1 MKNNPIIRL
10 IKTADISQVLEI
22 YKPFV
27 TLTTI
32 TPEHEI
38 PDLIDFSKKI
48 KKIATYYPVLVC
60 EMNGIIIGY
69 TFANRFRQAQGHQW
83 SAETSIYLVPGYYG
97 KGVAK
102 TLYQTLFNI
111 LKLQDLINVFAGIVL
126 PNARSEAFHKNLG
139 FQEIGIFEKGIY
151 KFGNWHDVKWSQ
163 LSVKEHSKNPLFPK
177 SIKEVM
183 HTTPFADI
191 LKQANIEN
199 LNKRI

>member
-1 MKNNPIIRL
+1 MINNPIIRL

-38 PDLIDFSKKI
+38 PDPTEFSKKI
-48 KKIATYYPVLVC
+48 KNIAAYYPILVC
-60 EMNGIIIGY
+60 EINDIIIDY
-69 TFANRFRQAQGHQW
+69 TSAQRFRLAQGHQW
-83 SAETSIYLVPGYYG
+83 SAETSIYVAPAYYG
-97 KGVAK
+97 TGVAK

-126 PNARSEAFHKNLG
+126 PNARSEVFHKNLG
-139 FQEIGIFEKGIY
+139 FQQVGIFEKGIY
-151 KFGNWHDVKWSQ
+151 KLGNWHDVKWLQ
-163 LSVKEHSKNPLFPK
+163 LNLKEHYKNPLLPK

-183 HTTPFADI
+183 HSTMFGAI
-191 LKQANIEN
+191 LKQANFEN
-199 LNKRI
+199 FNKHI

>member
-10 IKTADISQVLEI
+10 IKTADISKVFEI

-38 PDLIDFSKKI
+38 TDPADFSKKI
-48 KKIATYYPVLVC
+48 KKIAAYYPVLVC
-60 EMNGIIIGY
+60 EMNDIIVGY
-69 TFANRFRQAQGHQW
+69 TFASRFRLAQGHQW
-83 SAETSIYLVPGYYG
+83 SVETSIYLVSGYYG
-97 KGVAK
+97 RGVAK

-111 LKLQDLINVFAGIVL
+111 LKLQNLINVFAGIVL

-139 FQEIGIFEKGIY
+139 FQEVGIFEKGIY

-163 LSVKEHSKNPLFPK
+163 LSLKEHSKNPLFPK

-191 LKQANIEN
+191 LKRASIKN
-199 LNKRI
+199 LNKHI

>member
-22 YKPFV
+22 YTPFV
-27 TLTTI
+27 TSTTI

-38 PDLIDFSKKI
+38 PDLTEFSKKI
-48 KKIATYYPVLVC
+48 KNIAAYYPVLVC
-60 EMNGIIIGY
+60 EMNDIIIGY
-69 TFANRFRQAQGHQW
+69 TFAHRFRQADGHQW
-83 SAETSIYLVPGYYG
+83 SAEISVYIVSGYYG

-111 LKLQDLINVFAGIVL
+111 LKLQNLINVFAGIVL
-126 PNARSEAFHKNLG
+126 PNARSEVFHKNLG
-139 FQEIGIFEKGIY
+139 FQEVGIFEKGIY
-151 KFGNWHDVKWSQ
+151 KLGNWHDVKWLQ
-163 LSVKEHSKNPLFPK
+163 LSLKQHSKNPLFPK

-183 HTTPFADI
+183 HTKEFPVI

-199 LNKRI
+199 LNKHI